1 MIDDNQTNDKQPAK
15 VTAKA
20 PKDGEFPALKK
31 LTYKEM
37 YNLIG
42 KFLQKAIP
50 IKGTKLKV
58 IKGFNNRVSTP
69 KGPYVVLQVIDENQ
83 LSSNETRYTDKYKIV
98 WSRSEVIISM
108 SFFGSGNVAAL
119 EMARSLVVRFND
131 AWASEQF
138 AEYSDILF
146 PLYCDDVKVSNF
158 SINAEDQYNDT
169 CSVTAYF
176 EYHPE
181 FGICENSAKEIVM
194 DVNIADTGNE
204 I

>member
-1 MIDDNQTNDKQPAK
+1 MTDENKINDKQPAK

-58 IKGFNNRVSTP
+58 IKGFGNRVSTP

-108 SFFGSGNVAAL
+108 SFFGSGNIAAL

-146 PLYCDDVKVSNF
+146 PLYCDDVKISKF
-158 SINAEDQYNDT
+158 SINAEDQYDDT

-181 FGICENSAKEIVM
+181 FGICANSAKEIVM
-194 DVNIADTGNE
+194 DVNIADTDNE

>member
-1 MIDDNQTNDKQPAK
+1 MTDENKINDKQPAK

-58 IKGFNNRVSTP
+58 IKGFGNRVSTP

-108 SFFGSGNVAAL
+108 SFFGSGNIAAL

-158 SINAEDQYNDT
+158 SINAEEQYDDT

-181 FGICENSAKEIVM
+181 FGICANSAKEIVM
-194 DVNIADTGNE
+194 DVNLADTDSE